1 MRTGVGVKLAGLLA
15 FQGQFTP
22 NLMST
27 RKPFTPNIQSSF
39 YSLAFAASIIVF
51 LSVFMEW
58 LFAVTRPSFL
68 EYVPFTFK
76 IFSFLTDASLI
87 TVVCI
92 FLLLPLT
99 LLELHRKLDKAVKAY
114 SYFYCVILGL
124 ILACL
129 VLLLVDNFTY
139 TLFKYGIVSTKG
151 IMRGLYSVFFLAV
164 AFFLFQKVIR
174 LVNGIEKRIAKLAR
188 LKARTIF
195 GLVGIFLAI
204 WFVFP
209 FASTNLTAISSN
221 SGLQQKIKKNMPD
234 IVLITVDGLNAE
246 SMSLYGY
253 TNDTTPFLRELAPES
268 LVAENAFSNAQGTI
282 GSITSILTG
291 KYPVDT
297 RVLRS
302 VDILEGQESYQNLP
316 AVLKTYGYHTAQ
328 LAYSY
333 YADAYRV
340 NFQRA
345 FDSANGKTYEQNP
358 VFSWLAYN
366 LPTHSVYFLQEMYTR
381 LTDRLGHIFFI
392 QDMTDPYR
400 RVTEAPEKI
409 NDVQKLDTTLEML
422 ESKEDPVFIHIHWL
436 GTHGPKFYPAE
447 QVFSEGVDITLQGK
461 FDPRLYDDSILEFDQ
476 AFAAF
481 YHAMEAK
488 GLAENTLFVIASD
501 HSLKWTVSRLPLLF
515 HFPAS
520 SISGLVEGNV
530 ENLDIAPTI
539 LDYLGID
546 KPDWMSG
553 SSLLQPGQNSNLVFI
568 AAIPKST
575 KNPDTGKVVYPDPEP
590 PFYQFGRM
598 TVVSCDTW
606 YRLNLGSL
614 EFEQGKVKEYQG
626 TCENTGFNTS
636 DAIQAIASH
645 LSGYGFDTGT
655 LLKADAGQP

>member
-1 MRTGVGVKLAGLLA
+1 VGVKLASLLA
-15 FQGQFTP
+15 FQRQHTH

-27 RKPFTPNIQSSF
+27 RKPFIPEIQSSF
-39 YSLAFAASIIVF
+39 FSLAFAAATVVF

-58 LFAVTRPSFL
+58 LFAVTRPSFI
-68 EYVPFTFK
+68 EYVPFTLK
-76 IFSFLTDASLI
+76 IAAFLTDASLI

-92 FLLLPLT
+92 FLLLPII
-99 LLELHRKLDKAVKAY
+99 LLKLHRKLDKAVKVY
-114 SYFYCVILGL
+114 SYFYCAILGL

-129 VLLLVDNFTY
+129 VLLLVDNFSY

-151 IMRGLYSVFFLAV
+151 IMRGVYAAFFVAV
-164 AFFLFQKVIR
+164 ALFLFKKVIG
-174 LVNGIEKRIAKLAR
+174 LVNGIEKRIAGLGR
-188 LKARTIF
+188 LKARFIF
-195 GLVGIFLAI
+195 GLAGVFLAAWI
-204 WFVFP
+204 VIP
-209 FASTNLTAISSN
+209 FASTNLAAASSN
-221 SGLQQKIKKNMPD
+221 SGRQQETRENLPD

-253 TNDTTPFLRELAPES
+253 KNDTTPFLRELASTS

-282 GSITSILTG
+282 GSVTSILTG
-291 KYPVDT
+291 KYPADT

-302 VDILEGQESYQNLP
+302 VDILEGKDSYQNLP
-316 AVLKTYGYHTAQ
+316 AILKSNGYHTAQ

-345 FDSANGKTYEQNP
+345 FDSANGKSYEQSP
-358 VFSWLAYN
+358 VFSWLALN
-366 LPTHSVYFLQEMYTR
+366 LPTHSVYFLQEMYSR

-409 NDVQKLDTTLEML
+409 NDVQKLDAALTLL
-422 ESKEDPVFIHIHWL
+422 ESEADPVFIHIHWM

-447 QVFSEGVDITLQGK
+447 QVFSNGVDISLQGK

-476 AFAAF
+476 AFKAF
-481 YHAMEAK
+481 YHEMESK
-488 GLAENTLFVIASD
+488 GLAENTLFIIASD
-501 HSLKWTVSRLPLLF
+501 HSLKWTASRLPMLF

-520 SISGLVEGNV
+520 NISGLENGNV
-530 ENLDIAPTI
+530 QNLDIAPTI

-546 KPDWMSG
+546 KPAWMSG

-568 AAIPKST
+568 AAVPKST
-575 KNPDTGKVVYPDPEP
+575 KNPDTGKIVYPEPEP

-598 TVVSCDTW
+598 TVVSCDRW
-606 YRLNLGSL
+606 YRLNLDTL
-614 EFEQGKVKEYQG
+614 VFDQGKVKHYQG
-626 TCENTGFNTS
+626 DCGNDSFGIE
-636 DAIQAIASH
+636 DALKAIAGH
-645 LSGYGFDTGT
+645 LAEFGFDVESLHDT
-655 LLKADAGQP
+655 DASQP